1 MPLASA
7 TLLAALE
14 AEAKTAEAAELSYRN
29 EVAKEIAARERKRQ
43 FAYRRLDLAD
53 TTTKAVRALD
63 TEDAAIAAGLAA
75 FKRSLDWH
83 TETEVRKR
91 ILAAWSPVVTAVW
104 RASQRAQEHDQT
116 RLAMAAI
123 RTFEAWYLTEHG
135 KEFLALFDVELPE
148 LPVVEF

>member
-1 MPLASA
+1 MSLASA
-7 TLLAALE
+7 PLLAALE

-53 TTTKAVRALD
+53 TTAKAVRALD

-75 FKRSLDWH
+75 FKRSLIWY

-91 ILAAWSPVVTAVW
+91 TLAAWSPVVAAIW
-104 RASQRAQEHDQT
+104 RASQGEPGHDRASP
-116 RLAMAAI
+116 AIAAI
-123 RTFEAWYLTEHG
+123 RSFEAWYLTEHG